1 MISLHFVSSS
11 VSALDFFWSFDNGQV
26 WVASGFKCSSE
37 VFPYVRV
44 HFCRVV
50 LYDWTIHWASPSPWR
65 PLVPKGKSSAVA
77 LYKLATCAKYSV
89 VAETFTSVWWAG
101 PYASRCL
108 ANLSNSPMLL
118 KHKVIAHHNST
129 MHLVPSLYCE
139 LYIPI
144 LPPSNGYRDHVN
156 QKGWPSIVLQVL
168 EDDQFHIKDICV
180 GSPGSAAVFTTSNLI
195 PDNPSVTLLV
205 DFRGKWLYPYVSLII

>member
-1 MISLHFVSSS
+1 MTTGSKRKKQCRRIV
-11 VSALDFFWSFDNGQV
+11 QV
-26 WVASGFKCSSE
+26 GYLCKIQCCG
-37 VFPYVRV
+37 RDI
-44 HFCRVV
+44 HFCVV
-50 LYDWTIHWASPSPWR
+50 SRAICFKMFSQFVKFPN
-65 PLVPKGKSSAVA
+65 VA
-77 LYKLATCAKYSV
+77 KAQ
-89 VAETFTSVWWAG
+89 
-101 PYASRCL
+101 
-108 ANLSNSPMLL
+108 
-118 KHKVIAHHNST
+118 VIAHHNST